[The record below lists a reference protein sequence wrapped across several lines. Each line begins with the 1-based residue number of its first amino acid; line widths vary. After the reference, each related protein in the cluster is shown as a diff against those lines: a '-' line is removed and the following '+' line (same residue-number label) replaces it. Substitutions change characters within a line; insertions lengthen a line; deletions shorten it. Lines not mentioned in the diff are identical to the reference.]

1 MEKKILDACC
11 GSRMFW
17 FDKTNP
23 NVLFM
28 DKRKEILTAKDRD
41 KIRVIEVNPD
51 IVGDFTNMP
60 FKDESFYMVV
70 FDPPYLNKLG
80 ETSWL
85 CKKYGKLPNEW
96 QPVIRKG
103 FEECM
108 RVLKP
113 NGTLVFK
120 WNETDISVKDVLK
133 EIPYKP
139 LFGHTTGRQSKTIWM
154 AFMKEDDV

>member
-60 FKDESFYMVV
+60 FKDESFLYGGFRSSSFEQVGR
-70 FDPPYLNKLG
+70 NKLAV
-80 ETSWL
+80 
-85 CKKYGKLPNEW
+85 
-96 QPVIRKG
+96 Q
-103 FEECM
+103 
-108 RVLKP
+108 
-113 NGTLVFK
+113 
-120 WNETDISVKDVLK
+120 
-133 EIPYKP
+133 EIWE
-139 LFGHTTGRQSKTIWM
+139 I
-154 AFMKEDDV
+154 A

>member
-70 FDPPYLNKLG
+70 FDPPHLNKLG

-85 CKKYGKLPNEW
+85 CKKYGKLPNE
-96 QPVIRKG
+96 
-103 FEECM
+103 
-108 RVLKP
+108 
-113 NGTLVFK
+113 
-120 WNETDISVKDVLK
+120 
-133 EIPYKP
+133 
-139 LFGHTTGRQSKTIWM
+139 
-154 AFMKEDDV
+154 

>member
-60 FKDESFYMVV
+60 LRM
-70 FDPPYLNKLG
+70 N
-80 ETSWL
+80 
-85 CKKYGKLPNEW
+85 
-96 QPVIRKG
+96 
-103 FEECM
+103 
-108 RVLKP
+108 
-113 NGTLVFK
+113 
-120 WNETDISVKDVLK
+120 
-133 EIPYKP
+133 
-139 LFGHTTGRQSKTIWM
+139 LFIWW
-154 AFMKEDDV
+154 FSILLI